1 VGLRICGLTIVRN
14 EEDIVEASIRH
25 NFGVL
30 DALTVVDHG
39 SDDGTSAIVEG
50 LRAEGLPID
59 LVREEAIE
67 YRQSDLMTA
76 HARRI
81 LAGGA
86 DLCCPLDADEFLR
99 APSRADLERAAELAG
114 ATRYLAVPR
123 YTCCPEFGPGDIVA
137 RLRRGRRLA
146 VERHDRFKVIAGRAL
161 LEQPQATMGDGMLAV
176 PAGGGPPP
184 THELVRAEVA
194 CVAHVPIRSAG
205 QYTSKFSVGFLS
217 RLLAGVPESDIGL
230 RWKREYAAILSG
242 AKPSVDDLEAL
253 VANYGAR
260 DADRAD
266 PAAIRWIDDPFLAE
280 ELALRHTPATP
291 VNPLARILGFGER
304 VAAEIE
310 RTTGGL

>member
-1 VGLRICGLTIVRN
+1 MGLRICGLTIVRD

-25 NFGVL
+25 NLGAL

-39 SDDGTSAIVEG
+39 SDDGTSAIVEA

-59 LVREEAIE
+59 LVREGAIE

-99 APSRADLERAAELAG
+99 VPSRADFERAAERAG
-114 ATRYLAVPR
+114 ATRHLAVPR
-123 YTCCPEFGPGDIVA
+123 HTCCPEFGPGDIVA

-161 LEQPQATMGDGMLAV
+161 LEQPQAAMGDGVLAV
-176 PAGGGPPP
+176 QPGGAPPP
-184 THELVRAEVA
+184 SHELVRAEVA
-194 CVAHVPIRSAG
+194 CVTHVPIRSAG
-205 QYTSKFSVGFLS
+205 QYTSKFSVGYLS
-217 RLLAGVPESDIGL
+217 RLLAGVPESDIAH

-242 AKPSVDDLEAL
+242 AKPTVDDLEAL
-253 VANYGAR
+253 VANYDAR
-260 DADRAD
+260 DAERTD

-280 ELALRHTPATP
+280 EFALRYTPATP

-304 VAAEIE
+304 VAAEIA

>member
-1 VGLRICGLTIVRN
+1 MGLRLCGLTVVRN

-25 NFGVL
+25 NLGVL

-39 SDDGTSAIVEG
+39 SDDATASIVEG

-67 YRQSDLMTA
+67 YRQSDVTTA

-81 LAGGA
+81 LAAGA

-99 APSRADLERAAELAG
+99 VPSRADLERAAGQAG
-114 ATRYLAVPR
+114 PSRHLAVPR
-123 YTCCPEFGPGDIVA
+123 YTCCPEFGAGDIVA

-146 VERHDRFKVIAGRAL
+146 DERHGRFKVIAGRAL
-161 LEQPQATMGDGMLAV
+161 LEQPQATMGDGTLAV
-176 PAGGGPPP
+176 PPGSGQPSSHAF
-184 THELVRAEVA
+184 VSAEFA

-205 QYTSKFSVGFLS
+205 QYTSKFAVGYLS
-217 RLLAGVPESDIGL
+217 RLLAGVPEGEIGL

-242 AKPSVDDLEAL
+242 AKPTVDDLEAL
-253 VANYGAR
+253 VANYGAL
-260 DADRAD
+260 DADGTD
-266 PAAIRWIDDPFLAE
+266 PTSVRWIDDPFLDE
-280 ELALRHTPATP
+280 GLVLRHTPATP

-304 VAAEIE
+304 VAAEIA

>member
-1 VGLRICGLTIVRN
+1 MGLRLCGLTIVRN

-25 NFGVL
+25 NLGVL

-39 SDDGTSAIVEG
+39 SDDATSSIVEG

-67 YRQSDLMTA
+67 YRQSAIMDA

-99 APSRADLERAAELAG
+99 VPSRADLERAAGQADP
-114 ATRYLAVPR
+114 TRHLAVPR
-123 YTCCPEFGPGDIVA
+123 YACCPEFGPGDIVA
-137 RLRRGRRLA
+137 RLRRGRRPA
-146 VERHDRFKVIAGRAL
+146 VERDDRFKVIARRSL
-161 LEQPQATMGDGMLAV
+161 LEQPQATLGDGTFAV
-176 PAGGGPPP
+176 QPGGGPPSS
-184 THELVRAEVA
+184 HELVRAEIA

-205 QYTSKFSVGFLS
+205 QYTSKFAVGYLS
-217 RLLAGVPESDIGL
+217 RLLAGVPEGDIGL
-230 RWKREYAAILSG
+230 RWKHEYAAILSG
-242 AKPSVDDLEAL
+242 AKPTVDDLEAL
-253 VANYGAR
+253 VANYGEPG
-260 DADRAD
+260 ADGAG
-266 PAAIRWIDDPFLAE
+266 PAAIRWIDDPFLGGD
-280 ELALRHTPATP
+280 LVLRHTPATP

-304 VAAEIE
+304 VAAEIA